1 MKPVEK
7 LLDIA
12 RGELGTAE
20 SPANSNRVKYNT
32 WYYGRE
38 VSGAA
43 YPWCMV
49 FVQWCFDQAGV
60 PLPVKTASCGAMRS
74 AAQKAGQWV
83 TGDYRPGDVVI
94 YDFPGGAATDHT
106 GIVEKV
112 TASGVAAIE
121 GNTSQSGSQSNG
133 GQVCRKT
140 RPAGQIV
147 GAVRPR
153 FEEEETDM
161 DNVPS
166 PAHQEGVE
174 WAKEMGILTGDRS
187 GDLKL
192 TEPVTRQ
199 QMCTMLYR
207 FAKKKGLSPEAG
219 KTPGEAPGTQSVEK
233 R

>member
-140 RPAGQIV
+140 R
-147 GAVRPR
+147 
-153 FEEEETDM
+153 
-161 DNVPS
+161 
-166 PAHQEGVE
+166 
-174 WAKEMGILTGDRS
+174 
-187 GDLKL
+187 
-192 TEPVTRQ
+192 Q

>member
-1 MKPVEK
+1 MTAEK
-7 LLDIA
+7 VLAIA
-12 RGELGTAE
+12 RGELGVKE

-43 YPWCMV
+43 YPWCMA
-49 FVQWCFDQAGV
+49 FVQWVFAQAGV
-60 PLPVKTASCGAMRS
+60 KLPLRTASCGALMN
-74 AAQKAGQWV
+74 AAKKAGQWV
-83 TGDYRPGDVVI
+83 TKDYRPGDVVI

-174 WAKEMGILTGDRS
+174 WAKEMGILTGDGS